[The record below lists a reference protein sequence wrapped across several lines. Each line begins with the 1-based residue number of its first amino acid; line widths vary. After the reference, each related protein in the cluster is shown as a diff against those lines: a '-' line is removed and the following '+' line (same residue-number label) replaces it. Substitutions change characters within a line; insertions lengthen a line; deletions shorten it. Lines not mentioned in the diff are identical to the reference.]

1 MQVFNS
7 IAAEKNNLSESNAP
21 QKRGCRHMTKILIV
35 YHSQTGHTR
44 RMAEAVAEGAKAM
57 ENTEVILKK
66 ANEATLDDLLSC
78 NGLAIGTPENFG
90 YMSGMIKDFFDRIYN
105 DAQDKVF
112 RKPYVL
118 FVSAGNDG
126 TGALRAIE
134 RIALGYKFKN
144 VFPPVIAKGR
154 ITEEILERCR
164 EMGGTLAGG
173 CALGIY

>member
-1 MQVFNS
+1 M
-7 IAAEKNNLSESNAP
+7 I
-21 QKRGCRHMTKILIV
+21 KILIV
-35 YHSQTGHTR
+35 YHSQTGHTQQ
-44 RMAEAVAEGAKAM
+44 MAEAVAEGAKAI

-66 ANEATLDDLLSC
+66 ASEATLDDLLSC

-90 YMSGMIKDFFDRIYN
+90 YMSGMIKDYFDRTYN

-112 RKPYVL
+112 RKPYVI
-118 FVSAGNDG
+118 FISAGNDG

-134 RIALGYKFKN
+134 RIALGYKFKS
-144 VFPPVIAKGR
+144 VFSPVIAKGR
-154 ITEEILERCR
+154 ITEEILEQCR